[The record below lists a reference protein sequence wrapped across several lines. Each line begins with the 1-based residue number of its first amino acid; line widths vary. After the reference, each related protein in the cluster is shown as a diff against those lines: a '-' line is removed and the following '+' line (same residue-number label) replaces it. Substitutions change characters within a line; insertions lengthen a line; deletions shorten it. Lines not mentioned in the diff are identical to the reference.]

1 MLLQVEKPLTR
12 RVQEAL
18 LRLIR
23 ERNYQPG
30 EKVPTEAELGQ
41 LFGVGRSTLREAIG
55 NLVEQG
61 ILQKSHGRGTFLRQL
76 PIVLESGLEEL
87 TSVTEHIRKVGAK
100 PSTQRI
106 RVEKIP
112 ADERLSQKLQ
122 LPQGTSC
129 YWIERVRFADDLPA
143 AYCIDVIP
151 ENLLLDGLKGQVSQ
165 NSLFE
170 LLSKSGHPVSHTE
183 SFITPTLLTQQEF
196 PELNSESAYFLLF
209 EEVNYDVSGFPVC
222 YSNDYYSSQVFEF
235 KIIRKRPLD

>member
-1 MLLQVEKPLTR
+1 MLLRVDKPLTR

-106 RVEKIP
+106 
-112 ADERLSQKLQ
+112 
-122 LPQGTSC
+122 QGGKDSC
-129 YWIERVRFADDLPA
+129 
-143 AYCIDVIP
+143 
-151 ENLLLDGLKGQVSQ
+151 
-165 NSLFE
+165 
-170 LLSKSGHPVSHTE
+170 
-183 SFITPTLLTQQEF
+183 
-196 PELNSESAYFLLF
+196 
-209 EEVNYDVSGFPVC
+209 
-222 YSNDYYSSQVFEF
+222 
-235 KIIRKRPLD
+235 